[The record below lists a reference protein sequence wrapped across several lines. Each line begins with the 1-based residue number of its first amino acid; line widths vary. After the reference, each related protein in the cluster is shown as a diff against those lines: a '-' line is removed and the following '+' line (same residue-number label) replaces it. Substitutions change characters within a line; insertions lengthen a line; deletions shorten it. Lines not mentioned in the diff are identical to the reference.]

1 MRKKIL
7 RVILIIIACMV
18 ACLLI
23 LLLVMMQYMQNSLLA
38 GNEYTGEKIQSL
50 SASAMIDQSGR
61 MLLDSATERAAIS
74 DSEFSEFSRDVNTI
88 AKSAADIYEN
98 YEEYSATPLEAYD
111 ESDIGKLVVM
121 TAYGNE
127 VDPESEEIK
136 EEVSKI
142 ANLKGLLKAI
152 RTMRGNISYDYFATE
167 TGVYLGCETVSEL
180 NIPKEGEYQSFEARE
195 RPWYVEARSKKE
207 TIFTGIIKDA
217 DSGNYGISCGSPVI
231 VDGEIKGVAGAGMFL
246 DSMKKDI
253 ESFQIGKKG
262 YALIIN
268 DRGQILFSGSEK
280 GELAATD
287 ELTDIRGSK
296 NKDLGDLITD
306 SLAGISDL
314 KVIKIDG
321 ESHYIACAPMKTVGW
336 AYLVVL
342 PESEVLSPTSNLLA
356 SLDES
361 NAEETG
367 VVRRSILST
376 IVMML
381 IFALILTIV
390 VVVVSRVLA
399 VKLAGPITKLS
410 EKVKQIEGDNLDF
423 EWDEDTNDEVSLL
436 ADSFSSMTERM
447 KQYIKDLTEIT
458 AEKERIGAELSVA
471 THIQASMLP
480 STFPAFPE
488 RDEFDLFASMDP
500 AKEVG
505 GDFYDFFFVDRDHL
519 AIVIA
524 DVSGKGVPAALFMVI
539 AKTLIKNHAQ
549 ELEDVDR
556 IFIETNNQLCEGNGE
571 GFFVTAWIGVID
583 MRTGVM
589 SFCDAGHENPFVLR
603 EDGNIEMLRPEKKR
617 IPLAAMEDIQY
628 IRCETTLK
636 NGDLIFLYTD
646 GVPEATNSENELY
659 TTERLES
666 FLRSHYSDD
675 PERLLHGVRKDVDTF
690 VGGAPQF
697 DDLTMLGLRIRQ
709 LDNTGK

>member
-7 RVILIIIACMV
+7 RVILVIMACMV

-23 LLLVMMQYMQNSLLA
+23 LLLVMMQYMQRRLLT
-38 GNEYTGEKIQSL
+38 GNEQAGEKIQKV
-50 SASAMIDQSGR
+50 SADAMIDQAGR
-61 MLLDSATERAAIS
+61 MLLDSATDRAAIS
-74 DSEFSEFSRDVNTI
+74 DAEFSEFSKDVNTI

-98 YEEYSATPLEAYD
+98 YEKYSASVLETYD
-111 ESDIGKLVVM
+111 ESDMGKVIVM
-121 TAYGNE
+121 AAYGNE
-127 VDPESEEIK
+127 VDPENEEIR
-136 EEVSKI
+136 EEVGKI
-142 ANLKGLLKAI
+142 ANLRGLLKAI
-152 RTMRGNISYDYFATE
+152 KNTRENITYAYFATE
-167 TGVYLGCETVSEL
+167 TGVYLGCEPVSEQNVL
-180 NIPKEGEYQSFEARE
+180 KEGENLTFEARE
-195 RPWYVEARSKKE
+195 RPWYVEAKSKKE
-207 TIFTGIIKDA
+207 TIFTGIIKNA
-217 DSGNYGISCGSPVI
+217 DSENYGISCGTPVI
-231 VDGEIKGVAGAGMFL
+231 IDGEIKGVAGAGMFL
-246 DSMKKDI
+246 DTMKNDI
-253 ESFQIGKKG
+253 ENFHIGKKG

-268 DRGQILFSGSEK
+268 DKGQILFSGSET

-287 ELTDIRGSK
+287 EFTDIRKST
-296 NKDLGDLITD
+296 NSQLGELISD

-321 ESHYIACAPMKTVGW
+321 EPHCIACAPMKTVGW
-336 AYLVVL
+336 AFLVVL
-342 PESEVLSPTSNLLA
+342 PEAEVLSPTSNLLA
-356 SLDES
+356 SLNEN
-361 NAEETG
+361 NAEETE
-367 VVRRSILST
+367 VVRRSVFST

-381 IFALILTIV
+381 VFALILTLV
-390 VVVVSRVLA
+390 VIIISRVLS
-399 VKLAGPITKLS
+399 VRLAGPIMKLS

-423 EWDEDTNDEVSLL
+423 EWKEDTNDEVSLL

-447 KQYIKDLTEIT
+447 KKYIKDLTEIT

-488 RDEFDLFASMDP
+488 RDEFDLFATMDP

-505 GDFYDFFFVDRDHL
+505 GDFYDFFFVDRNHL

-549 ELEDVDR
+549 ALEDVDR

-571 GFFVTAWIGVID
+571 GFFVTAWIGIID
-583 MRTGVM
+583 MRSGVM
-589 SFCDAGHENPFVLR
+589 SFCDAGHENPFILH

-617 IPLAAMEDIQY
+617 MPLAAMEDIQY
-628 IRCETTLK
+628 IRYETTLK

-675 PERLLHGVRKDVDTF
+675 PEQLLCGVRKDVDTF
-690 VGGAPQF
+690 VAGAPQF
-697 DDLTMLGLRIRQ
+697 DDLTMLGLRIKR